1 VSDHGQGEDRAIGH
15 PASFHTAGADTFERL
30 PPDTPQFGDA
40 SPGDW
45 PTTPSRVHMLVLDE
59 GTGDGT
65 ATACRFSRKGYEVTV
80 VQDGRE
86 ALRALELANG
96 PGSRT
101 RYSILVCDAQAPAER
116 EADFVARALAL
127 DPDLRILLSS
137 RRVRSRQGGGP
148 TASSPVHHLL
158 QPMRTADVVRAV
170 DEALGRHPTP
180 AWQRAAMSWEDV
192 GSTSAW
198 ASDEA
203 TLRETP
209 IRVAETLIAAME
221 AKHAYLR
228 GHSRRVGALAAEVAE
243 RLGLEPE
250 VVEQVRLAGRLHD
263 IGKLGVREEVL
274 NKVAPL
280 AAEEFA
286 HIQTHVAIGVA
297 ILAPLRPMGRALTF
311 IGDQSE
317 RWDGTGYPARL
328 VGEAISIGGRIVA
341 AADAFD
347 ALTSERP
354 YRPALSMPDA
364 ISLMETLAGRL
375 LDPAVFAALKEVVLR
390 RSAPNFANE
399 P

>member
-1 VSDHGQGEDRAIGH
+1 MSDHGQGEDRAIGH
-15 PASFHTAGADTFERL
+15 AAGFHTAAAGTFERL
-30 PPDTPQFGDA
+30 PPDTPQVGDA

-45 PTTPSRVHMLVLDE
+45 PTTPPRVHMLVLDE

-65 ATACRFSRKGYEVTV
+65 ATACRFSRKGYAVTV

-96 PGSRT
+96 PGSRS
-101 RYSILVCDAQAPAER
+101 RFAILACDAQATAER
-116 EADFVARALAL
+116 GADFVARALAL
-127 DPDLRILLSS
+127 DPELRILMSS
-137 RRVRSRQGGGP
+137 GRVRTRQGGAP
-148 TASSPVHHLL
+148 TEAIPVHHLL
-158 QPMRTADVVRAV
+158 QPMRTTDVVREV

-180 AWQRAAMSWEDV
+180 TWQRAALSWEDV

-198 ASDEA
+198 ESEEA
-203 TLRETP
+203 TLREMP
-209 IRVAETLIAAME
+209 IRLAETLISAME

-228 GHSRRVGALAAEVAE
+228 GHSQRVGALAAQVAE
-243 RLGLEPE
+243 LLGLDPD

-274 NKVAPL
+274 NKAAPL
-280 AAEEFA
+280 SPGEFA

-311 IGDQSE
+311 IGDQCE

-354 YRPALSMPDA
+354 YRPALSMADA

-375 LDPAVFAALKEVVLR
+375 LDPAVFAALKEVVRR
-390 RSAPNFANE
+390 RSAPHFADE